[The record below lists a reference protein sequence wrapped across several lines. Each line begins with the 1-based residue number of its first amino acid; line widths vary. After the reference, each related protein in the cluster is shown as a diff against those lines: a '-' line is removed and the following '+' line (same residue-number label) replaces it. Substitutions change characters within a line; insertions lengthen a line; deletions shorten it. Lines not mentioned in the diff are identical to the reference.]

1 MMKKLTWEKADWY
14 IGQTLKEESLCRIV
28 PLFLVTEAWAA
39 LFHVTP
45 PYTILL
51 VLSSLIYGL
60 AHLKLFRWPMAVACI
75 LFGFLLGW
83 LFLTL
88 PSYYGF
94 ITVIVI
100 HFFVGFLAYWT
111 GLTDLLEKEADND

>member
-1 MMKKLTWEKADWY
+1 MKKLTWAKADWY

-39 LFHVTP
+39 LFHATP
-45 PYTILL
+45 PYTILWI
-51 VLSSLIYGL
+51 LSSLIYGL
-60 AHLKLFRWPMAVACI
+60 AHLKLFRWPMVVACI
-75 LFGFLLGW
+75 LFGFFLGW

-94 ITVIVI
+94 IAVIVI
-100 HFFVGFLAYWT
+100 HFLIGFLAYWT